1 MQVHLLGRS
10 NNRYALIDTPP
21 LFGVLREKTKSL
33 VCFCLFVSNKII
45 KLNKYSYFIL
55 FLVLLISVDQI
66 CCDVWHLKCNVE
78 FNMVDGYTW
87 CSQMLRLLVAFSS
100 FSPLICFTWDICFFV
115 TSANPELAWFSF
127 LRSTHCFPL
136 YGLTPML
143 YSVTRI
149 FLNVINPL
157 ATGFWVFICGFSWR
171 HTGIG
176 T

>member
-21 LFGVLREKTKSL
+21 LFGVLREKTKCL

-100 FSPLICFTWDICFFV
+100 FSPLICFTWDIYV
-115 TSANPELAWFSF
+115 SLWRQQILSWPGF
-127 LRSTHCFPL
+127 LFYALRTVFL
-136 YGLTPML
+136 YM
-143 YSVTRI
+143 V
-149 FLNVINPL
+149 
-157 ATGFWVFICGFSWR
+157 
-171 HTGIG
+171 
-176 T
+176 